1 MPCPPLTA
9 GAHWL
14 AAAIATRTPA
24 RRSRRRAGRWGDAGE
39 GVISAAIAV
48 LIVASVGALM
58 WVGFQR
64 LWERTETR
72 TGEQV
77 ERIGS

>member
-1 MPCPPLTA
+1 MITARWALARLASRPHPRPP
-9 GAHWL
+9 
-14 AAAIATRTPA
+14 
-24 RRSRRRAGRWGDAGE
+24 DAGE

-58 WVGFQR
+58 WFGFQR

>member
-1 MPCPPLTA
+1 MPTLLWLT
-9 GAHWL
+9 GAVRSHPGL
-14 AAAIATRTPA
+14 HRTRPA
-24 RRSRRRAGRWGDAGE
+24 RRPTRLDAGE

-64 LWERTETR
+64 LWERTEAR

>member
-1 MPCPPLTA
+1 MTTLM
-9 GAHWL
+9 WL
-14 AAAIATRTPA
+14 HAQLSTRKSDPE
-24 RRSRRRAGRWGDAGE
+24 RGRWTADAGE

-58 WVGFQR
+58 WFGFQR
-64 LWERTETR
+64 LWELTETR

>member
-1 MPCPPLTA
+1 MTTLMWLHAQLTT
-9 GAHWL
+9 H
-14 AAAIATRTPA
+14 RTDPH
-24 RRSRRRAGRWGDAGE
+24 RRRWAADAGE

-58 WVGFQR
+58 WFGFQR

>member
-1 MPCPPLTA
+1 MTA
-9 GAHWL
+9 ITWLLADRASRPSTRRHPRHWHE
-14 AAAIATRTPA
+14 
-24 RRSRRRAGRWGDAGE
+24 AGE
-39 GVISAAIAV
+39 GVISASIAV
-48 LIVASVGALM
+48 LIIASVGALM

-64 LWERTETR
+64 LWERTEAR

>member
-1 MPCPPLTA
+1 MPTLFWITA
-9 GAHWL
+9 ALRSHHTIDRRVP
-14 AAAIATRTPA
+14 ASATR
-24 RRSRRRAGRWGDAGE
+24 RRRHRPLDAGE
-39 GVISAAIAV
+39 GVISTAIAV

>member
-1 MPCPPLTA
+1 MPTALWLTA
-9 GAHWL
+9 AL
-14 AAAIATRTPA
+14 TSRTRRPHARPARPA
-24 RRSRRRAGRWGDAGE
+24 RRNRRVDAGE
-39 GVISAAIAV
+39 GVISTAIAI

-64 LWERTETR
+64 LWERTEAR